1 MIHNIIDDKGF
12 VSHVALRQILLF
24 VIAVD
29 IIMTGIATFMYH
41 PLLTMP
47 HFYLYILE
55 LGIMFPVYIVILVLG
70 TRPSADIAILRI
82 ATFFGIIAALL
93 EIIHISIE
101 NFGHLN
107 AHSETVSTGIFM
119 GGLFLL
125 FALSGLKITLKK
137 SSVVSG
143 MLGAFWTAVV
153 CMIIVMTFG
162 LSQLFWSFAAIEAH
176 DIGDPD
182 FIRTGWND
190 IHAFVIADIFEAC
203 FKILLIGPIIGIIL
217 GSLSAVIARLLSRGS
232 VKLNNNLKNFFL

>member
-1 MIHNIIDDKGF
+1 MKTTELNQNNIDDKGF
-12 VSHVALRQILLF
+12 VSNVALRQIMLC

-29 IIMTGIATFMYH
+29 LIMAIIATFMYR

-82 ATFFGIIAALL
+82 STFFGIIAALL
-93 EIIHISIE
+93 EIFHISIE

-107 AHSETVSTGIFM
+107 ARAETVSTGIFM

-125 FALSGLKITLKK
+125 FALSGLKIALKK
-137 SSVVSG
+137 HSVVSG
-143 MLGAFWTAVV
+143 MLGAGWTSVV
-153 CMIIVMTFG
+153 CMLIVMTFG

-176 DIGDPD
+176 DIGNPD

-190 IHAFVIADIFEAC
+190 MHAFVIADIFEAC
-203 FKILLIGPIIGIIL
+203 FKILIMGPIIGIIL
-217 GSLSAVIARLLSRGS
+217 GSLSGVIARLL
-232 VKLNNNLKNFFL
+232 LNRKVN